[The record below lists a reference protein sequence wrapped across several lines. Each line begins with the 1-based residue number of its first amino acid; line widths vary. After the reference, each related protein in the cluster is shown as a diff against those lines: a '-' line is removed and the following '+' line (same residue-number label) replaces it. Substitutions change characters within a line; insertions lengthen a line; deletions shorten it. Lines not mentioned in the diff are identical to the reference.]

1 MLLRQRGIL
10 SFLLFD
16 LVKLQKLN
24 GAQVGNIYCSHF
36 NCSELTEHIVGEE
49 KEISFSVS
57 LKLDRCTLFDKLVL
71 MSYCHARTGS
81 KKHQQQSSGSIRT
94 NQMFYLPR

>member
-49 KEISFSVS
+49 KEISSSFCVSVTAHLENWVDGRS
-57 LKLDRCTLFDKLVL
+57 DITKLMLQRIWLETSAAPWEELQGD
-71 MSYCHARTGS
+71 
-81 KKHQQQSSGSIRT
+81 
-94 NQMFYLPR
+94 P